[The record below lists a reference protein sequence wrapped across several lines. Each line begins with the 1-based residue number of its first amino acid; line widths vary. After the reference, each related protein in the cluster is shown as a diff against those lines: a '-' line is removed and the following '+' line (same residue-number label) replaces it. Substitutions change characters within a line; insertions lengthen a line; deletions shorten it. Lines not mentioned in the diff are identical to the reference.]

1 MSRVRLLDQLY
12 TERKSIKEFDYDKLS
27 APPISMMFTIND
39 IGDLHTIA
47 NSPKYAGNIDK
58 KNKMIDEIMKRRA
71 YKRFFSGTNRVAY
84 RFLEVP
90 TVIAKVGIDK
100 VGCTDSPAEYKNQ
113 LYIQPFC
120 TKIFEVVPQSGVLGT
135 MERVNPI
142 TSKAEFLSVA
152 DDIFTLM
159 ESKIIGR
166 LVGDDLGSKSYM
178 NFGVRHLANGCT
190 FGPVVLDFPYL
201 YKLDPNKTICKR
213 ELDGPYGKYV
223 CGGEIDYDAGFDEL
237 VCSCCGKV
245 YTAQEL
251 RDETPEQKIFMFGK
265 NITWRNGKMRARVIS
280 GGECIMDSGRVSDTY
295 ISKEEYMYGG
305 NDQAKYEIDEYG
317 RKIMKVVN
325 YRPKRE
331 KVIGSEVR
339 RNALSDL
346 QQQYYDDIAKKNDT
360 LKTVKVDKI
369 IRSDDEKKSLEKIEE
384 VIPEINSNNII
395 RKVSTIIK
403 PNGENIKLDA
413 NSPKMEA
420 EQSVISNTEE
430 IDEDEIKYSDEV
442 LEEATE
448 ANTEE
453 SIKNESGLAELSEE
467 EKDALQEVIQSTNPF
482 GYDGDIDFG
491 WEPPV
496 EEPSLNH
503 EWPEEYELVTEPS
516 FKEDDEIPYEEFV
529 AKYGHLD
536 DSDVTEDSSEE
547 EVIDENSYDG
557 YDDDSSE
564 IEDLPELEIENSI
577 VYDISDEDKYHGF
590 KKRNKK
596 NKKKFK
602 ADRFMEEY

>member
-27 APPISMMFTIND
+27 APPISMMFTVND

-166 LVGDDLGSKSYM
+166 LVADDLGSKSYM

-201 YKLDPNKTICKR
+201 YKLDPKKTICKR

-251 RDETPEQKIFMFGK
+251 RDETPEQKLFMFGK
-265 NITWRNGKMRARVIS
+265 NVTWRNGKMRARIIS

-295 ISKEEYMYGG
+295 VSKEEYMYGST
-305 NDQAKYEIDEYG
+305 DQAKYEIDDQG

-331 KVIGSEVR
+331 KVVGSEVR
-339 RNALSDL
+339 HNTLSDL
-346 QQQYYDDIAKKNDT
+346 QKQYYDDIAKKKDT
-360 LKTVKVDKI
+360 LKTVKV
-369 IRSDDEKKSLEKIEE
+369 EKVIKEKDLKSSEEIEE
-384 VIPEINSNNII
+384 AIPEINPNNII
-395 RKVSTIIK
+395 RKVTTIIK
-403 PNGENIKLDA
+403 PNGEKIRLDFS
-413 NSPKMEA
+413 NPRTEA
-420 EQSVISNTEE
+420 ESTPIFDTDDIEDEVNESTDGDSEEAVETDIEESEAKEDVIEDNESEEVEEESV
-430 IDEDEIKYSDEV
+430 DEDDNSYE
-442 LEEATE
+442 
-448 ANTEE
+448 EE
-453 SIKNESGLAELSEE
+453 SDVELTDE
-467 EKDALQEVIQSTNPF
+467 EKEAIQEVIDAVGSSADEEESEDETEEEAVEVDDDN
-482 GYDGDIDFG
+482 YDG
-491 WEPPV
+491 
-496 EEPSLNH
+496 
-503 EWPEEYELVTEPS
+503 
-516 FKEDDEIPYEEFV
+516 
-529 AKYGHLD
+529 YG
-536 DSDVTEDSSEE
+536 EDSSEE
-547 EVIDENSYDG
+547 E
-557 YDDDSSE
+557 
-564 IEDLPELEIENSI
+564 DLPELEPENNNSI

-602 ADRFMEEY
+602 ADRFIDEY

>member
-27 APPISMMFTIND
+27 APPISMMFTVND

-201 YKLDPNKTICKR
+201 YKLDPKKTICKR

-223 CGGEIDYDAGFDEL
+223 CGGEIDYDAGFNEL

-251 RDETPEQKIFMFGK
+251 RDETPEQKLFMFGK

-295 ISKEEYMYGG
+295 ISREEYMYGG

-317 RKIMKVVN
+317 RKIMKAVN
-325 YRPKRE
+325 YRPRRE

-360 LKTVKVDKI
+360 LKTVKVDKV
-369 IRSDDEKKSLEKIEE
+369 IRNDDEKSLEKIEE
-384 VIPEINSNNII
+384 AIPEINSNNII
-395 RKVSTIIK
+395 KKVSTIIK
-403 PNGENIKLDA
+403 PNGEKIKLDF
-413 NSPKMEA
+413 NSHKTEA
-420 EQSVISNTEE
+420 EKTVNSNTEE
-430 IDEDEIKYSDEV
+430 IDDHEIKHTDGIS
-442 LEEATE
+442 EEAIE
-448 ANTEE
+448 AN
-453 SIKNESGLAELSEE
+453 IGGHCKNESGLMELSEE

-482 GYDGDIDFG
+482 GYDGDLDFG

-503 EWPEEYELVTEPS
+503 EEPEYELVDNEPS
-516 FKEDDEIPYEEFV
+516 FKEDDEISRKEFI
-529 AKYGHLD
+529 AKYGPLD
-536 DSDVTEDSSEE
+536 DTEDSLE
-547 EVIDENSYDG
+547 EVIDENSYIG
-557 YDDDSSE
+557 CEEESSE
-564 IEDLPELEIENSI
+564 VENLPELETENSI
-577 VYDISDEDKYHGF
+577 VYDISEEDKYHGF
-590 KKRNKK
+590 KKNKKK

>member
-27 APPISMMFTIND
+27 APPISMMFTVND

-166 LVGDDLGSKSYM
+166 LVADDLGSKSYM

-201 YKLDPNKTICKR
+201 YKLDPKKTICKR

-251 RDETPEQKIFMFGK
+251 RDETPEQKLFMFGK
-265 NITWRNGKMRARVIS
+265 NVTWRNGKMRARIIS
-280 GGECIMDSGRVSDTY
+280 GGKCIIDSGRVSDTY
-295 ISKEEYMYGG
+295 VSKEEYMYGST
-305 NDQAKYEIDEYG
+305 DQAKYEIDDQG

-331 KVIGSEVR
+331 KVVGSEVR
-339 RNALSDL
+339 HNALSDL
-346 QQQYYDDIAKKNDT
+346 QQQYYDDISKKKDT

-369 IRSDDEKKSLEKIEE
+369 IRENDLKSSEEIEE
-384 VIPEINSNNII
+384 AIPEMNPNNII
-395 RKVSTIIK
+395 RKVTTIIK
-403 PNGENIKLDA
+403 PNGEKIRLDFS
-413 NSPKMEA
+413 NPRTEA
-420 EQSVISNTEE
+420 ESTPIFDTDDIEDEVNESTDEVSEEAVETNIEESETEE
-430 IDEDEIKYSDEV
+430 DV
-442 LEEATE
+442 LEDNELE
-448 ANTEE
+448 EVEEE
-453 SIKNESGLAELSEE
+453 S
-467 EKDALQEVIQSTNPF
+467 
-482 GYDGDIDFG
+482 
-491 WEPPV
+491 V
-496 EEPSLNH
+496 E
-503 EWPEEYELVTEPS
+503 
-516 FKEDDEIPYEEFV
+516 EDDEIKDGSDIGLTDEEKE
-529 AKYGHLD
+529 AIQ
-536 DSDVTEDSSEE
+536 
-547 EVIDENSYDG
+547 EVIDAVNSSTDEEESEEVEVDDDDYDG
-557 YDDDSSE
+557 YGDSS
-564 IEDLPELEIENSI
+564 IEDDLPELEPENSNSV

-596 NKKKFK
+596 NKKKYK
-602 ADRFMEEY
+602 AERFMDEY

>member
-201 YKLDPNKTICKR
+201 YKLDPKKTICKR

-295 ISKEEYMYGG
+295 ISREEYMYGG
-305 NDQAKYEIDEYG
+305 NDQAKYEIDEHG
-317 RKIMKVVN
+317 RKIMKAVN

-339 RNALSDL
+339 HNALSDL

-369 IRSDDEKKSLEKIEE
+369 IRSSDEKSLEKIEE
-384 VIPEINSNNII
+384 AIPEINSNNII
-395 RKVSTIIK
+395 KKVSTIIK
-403 PNGENIKLDA
+403 PNGEKIKLDVS
-413 NSPKMEA
+413 NPKTEA
-420 EQSVISNTEE
+420 ESTPIFDTNN
-430 IDEDEIKYSDEV
+430 IEDEVNESTDEV
-442 LEEATE
+442 LEEAVETD
-448 ANTEE
+448 
-453 SIKNESGLAELSEE
+453 IE
-467 EKDALQEVIQSTNPF
+467 EKSVEIDDDSFKVELTNEEKEAIQEVINAVSSST
-482 GYDGDIDFG
+482 D
-491 WEPPV
+491 E
-496 EEPSLNH
+496 EEP
-503 EWPEEYELVTEPS
+503 EGET
-516 FKEDDEIPYEEFV
+516 
-529 AKYGHLD
+529 
-536 DSDVTEDSSEE
+536 EE
-547 EVIDENSYDG
+547 EEAVEVDDDDYDG
-557 YDDDSSE
+557 YGDESSE
-564 IEDLPELEIENSI
+564 IENLPELEPENNSI